1 MTKRV
6 AVLKGGMS
14 SEREV
19 SLTSGA
25 ACAKALREQGYDVT
39 EIDVAPN
46 LWDQLH
52 EADPDVIFNALH
64 GDWGEDGRVQGVL
77 DLFGAPYTHSGV
89 MASALAMDKH
99 RSKAVLRDVGIT
111 VPDGILVRRVDA
123 ARDHAMTP
131 PYVLK
136 PNGQGSSVGV
146 VIVKVGDDA
155 PSHIADHTDMGDLII
170 CERFHAGLELTTAVM
185 GGEALAVTA
194 IIPQTGTFYDY
205 AAKYSDG
212 GSRHVVPAEIP
223 DAITDLCKT
232 WALLA
237 HDALGCRG
245 VSRADFIYLGS
256 DADIKSTVNDDLS
269 DIVKKVVML
278 EVNTQPGMTPT
289 SLVPEQAA
297 YKGMSF
303 GQLCRW
309 IIEDAS
315 WPR

>member
-6 AVLKGGMS
+6 AVLKGGLS

-19 SLTSGA
+19 SLTSGG

-99 RSKAVLRDVGIT
+99 RSKAVLRDVGIN

-146 VIVKVGDDA
+146 VIVKAGDDA

-223 DAITDLCKT
+223 DVITDLCKT